1 MNQDVT
7 NFIEKLNEKPK
18 QVWQIEVCNRVREAV
33 FQAIPDAE
41 ERIQYGK
48 PHYRKNG
55 KYAAVFGTA
64 KDWVSVTVFNAESLQ
79 APDGFFEADGPPE
92 RKTIK
97 ILKDQ
102 TVDYALLGKLIQQ
115 AASTL

>member
-1 MNQDVT
+1 LIYSGN
-7 NFIEKLNEKPK
+7 INEKPAQK
-18 QVWQIEVCNRVREAV
+18 WQVEVCNRLRQTV
-33 FQAIPDAE
+33 FDAIPDAE

-55 KYAAVFGTA
+55 KYAVVIGTA
-64 KDWVSVTVFNAESLQ
+64 KGWVTCTVFNAEGIQ

-97 ILKDQ
+97 ILNGQ
-102 TVDYALLGKLIQQ
+102 AVDYALLGKLIQQ